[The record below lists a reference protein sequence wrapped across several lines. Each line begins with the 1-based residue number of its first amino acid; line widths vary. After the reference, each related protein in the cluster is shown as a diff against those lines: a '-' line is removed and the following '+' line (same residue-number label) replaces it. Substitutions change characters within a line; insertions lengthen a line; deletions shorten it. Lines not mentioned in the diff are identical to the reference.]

1 MEISEIREQAGKA
14 AALVCDAA
22 GLRAGD
28 LFVVGCSSSEVRG
41 HGQRRDADWYAH

>member
-22 GLRAGD
+22 GLRAR
-28 LFVVGCSSSEVRG
+28 LT
-41 HGQRRDADWYAH
+41 A